1 MHAKEIIQL
10 MQQNRQPT
18 IDLLP
23 ELELLTAEY
32 PWFSIAYQLRLKVLK
47 AFDEELFSNQLPL
60 TAAHTINRGQ
70 LYSYLFIDK
79 PLAISEEDVDPIFY
93 YQPDEVD
100 IPTHNGN
107 ENLPSNDNDAVSNTT
122 NLETTP
128 IDYFALEEE
137 KEEEAS
143 TKDLVSK
150 NDALLEKF
158 ISANPKIVPRQQE
171 EQGTEGIKLADST
184 EGIASESLALIY
196 IQQKF
201 YDKALAVY
209 KELSLQNPEKRA
221 YFAALIKKVKEEI
234 K

>member
-1 MHAKEIIQL
+1 MQAKEIIQL

-23 ELELLTAEY
+23 DLELLTAEY

-47 AFDEELFSNQLPL
+47 AFDEELFTNQLPF
-60 TAAHTINRGQ
+60 TAIHTVNRAQ
-70 LYSYLFIDK
+70 LYNYLFIDK
-79 PLAISEEDVDPIFY
+79 PLAVNEEDVDPIFY
-93 YQPDEVD
+93 YQPDEVE
-100 IPTHNGN
+100 IPISEEEGTIV
-107 ENLPSNDNDAVSNTT
+107 EDKSEVPAI
-122 NLETTP
+122 P
-128 IDYFALEEE
+128 IEVTSDYFALDEDNAKPE
-137 KEEEAS
+137 KSIVDKNE
-143 TKDLVSK
+143 DLL
-150 NDALLEKF
+150 AKF

-171 EQGTEGIKLADST
+171 NTESEGITLSDSVD
-184 EGIASESLALIY
+184 GIASESLAQIY
-196 IQQKF
+196 LQQRF